1 MLQGVTLKAHFLSGP
16 FFMAISNSMNFRI
29 NTLIDITETKARRQ
43 DNDKFAYKQQ
53 ANFQTLLQTLGLRT
67 QVFYNNSPSFDKLS
81 TSKFDFSDKYIGKQN
96 VWTFDFYIEYEDGLS
111 LDMLTEDFDLIPII
125 TGLNETIDTDKALF
139 RTTGKDKNILF
150 SVNDQ
155 GN

>member
-16 FFMAISNSMNFRI
+16 FFMALSNSMNVRI

-67 QVFYNNSPSFDKLS
+67 QVFYDNSPSFDKLS

-96 VWTFDFYIEYEDGLS
+96 VWTFDFYIEYEGGLS

-150 SVNDQ
+150 SVNNQ

>member
-67 QVFYNNSPSFDKLS
+67 QVFYNNSPSFGELS

-150 SVNDQ
+150 SVND
-155 GN
+155 

>member
-67 QVFYNNSPSFDKLS
+67 QVFYDDSPSFDKLS

-96 VWTFDFYIEYEDGLS
+96 VWTFDFYIEYEGGLS

>member
-16 FFMAISNSMNFRI
+16 FFMTISNSMNFRI
-29 NTLIDITETKARRQ
+29 DTLIDITETKARRQ

-67 QVFYNNSPSFDKLS
+67 QVFYDDSPSFDKLS

-96 VWTFDFYIEYEDGLS
+96 VWTFDFYIEYEGGLS

>member
-16 FFMAISNSMNFRI
+16 FFMTISNSMNFRI
-29 NTLIDITETKARRQ
+29 DTLIDITETKARRQ

-67 QVFYNNSPSFDKLS
+67 QVFYDNSPSFDKLS

-96 VWTFDFYIEYEDGLS
+96 VWTFDFYIEYEGGLS

>member
-16 FFMAISNSMNFRI
+16 FFMTISNSMNFRI
-29 NTLIDITETKARRQ
+29 DTLIDITETKARRQ

-67 QVFYNNSPSFDKLS
+67 QVFYDDSPSFDKLS

>member
-67 QVFYNNSPSFDKLS
+67 QVFYDNSPSFDKLS

-96 VWTFDFYIEYEDGLS
+96 VWTFDFYIEYEGGLS

-150 SVNDQ
+150 SVNNQ

>member
-81 TSKFDFSDKYIGKQN
+81 TSKFNFSDKYIGKQN